1 MGKNESGSGPS
12 PRVVRNKTKSTR
24 RLKKNGG
31 KSPPIEFVAC
41 LVAGLNRE
49 KARIILE
56 AEIISSMWSN
66 SGGLYVVHAT

>member
-41 LVAGLNRE
+41 LVAGLKRE
-49 KARIILE
+49 RARIILE
-56 AEIISSMWSN
+56 AEIISLMWSN
-66 SGGLYVVHAT
+66 SGKEFASHAT